1 MQNAHWFRWGTLNV
15 WKFSRNISLRCA
27 PYLKSYE
34 FFPSTTNERIYW
46 RVVGRTSHSVQEIF
60 LRVWILG
67 LIRTPNAKNRYHPLG
82 SNILPYPYF
91 DWTWIER
98 IILSAKSIA
107 LKMIK
112 PIWCWILRTRWSVST
127 FNSYDEDDLLLIAL
141 RCFYLDAWVFHLIT
155 IFISF
160 SEKSIFNNWKLGG
173 LN

>member
-127 FNSYDEDDLLLIAL
+127 LNSWWRWSFSDRALMLLPWPMRFSFINDL
-141 RCFYLDAWVFHLIT
+141 HLILSKVYT
-155 IFISF
+155 
-160 SEKSIFNNWKLGG
+160 
-173 LN
+173 